1 MADEHTTP
9 EAEVVEAWLAGE
21 LEGDLLSYVIVDAQ
35 TWTRNLAARLRACG
49 YRLSDEAF
57 RALRKRVDNYAES
70 RLAWLREDAHERARA
85 NFETASAYV
94 GPAILHS
101 ALTHSSTRLGLH
113 LRGALAAWTKDVL
126 ESLENHCSDLTPESR
141 HAIARLVAAR
151 ATCCWLWALE
161 ARSWEQHQAE
171 IARVADRATRPRQE
185 T

>member
-70 RLAWLREDAHERARA
+70 RLAWASICAALSQPGQRMSW
-85 NFETASAYV
+85 NPLKTTAL
-94 GPAILHS
+94 I
-101 ALTHSSTRLGLH
+101 
-113 LRGALAAWTKDVL
+113 
-126 ESLENHCSDLTPESR
+126 
-141 HAIARLVAAR
+141 
-151 ATCCWLWALE
+151 
-161 ARSWEQHQAE
+161 
-171 IARVADRATRPRQE
+171 
-185 T
+185 